1 MRRISRL
8 GKPSGARLAPTA
20 RPLAPLC
27 TPRAAATRPS
37 PTPAAVT
44 INTLRF
50 YSSRQP
56 EPLPASLTSGGKSA
70 AAAPESVE
78 ELAAEELEVQQFDHQ
93 SQQRVFVP
101 PPRPSVAER
110 ADTITDTLYTPAT
123 TAEGLESIG
132 GLGSWWDDPAH
143 WPETSDFVGFKPKHK
158 VQEPALLE
166 AAVRRALTETLVM
179 KQLGQEEQLT
189 GIWGL
194 QGKAQHDAVLALD
207 IRVDSDGT
215 ATVTG
220 DLHAVADGLVVKDG
234 EPNVDSADVLPSAAE
249 ALAWKQQADQSWKG
263 TSLQDARLKFA
274 VIKRV
279 MQLTGQVVP
288 DQKLADIA
296 TARGLLATLSKPPKP
311 KTFSQ
316 EIETKKQDL
325 VALPNVA
332 FSPKRVTRGHK
343 DQALGRYKL
352 IEAEFRKRDL
362 QDGPLSVPKSR
373 EKKHWNGEA

>member
-27 TPRAAATRPS
+27 TPRAAAATRPS
-37 PTPAAVT
+37 PTPAAAVT

-56 EPLPASLTSGGKSA
+56 EPLPASLTSGKSSA
-70 AAAPESVE
+70 APRERRRASGGARGPGARPPITTAASVRAAPAALGGGTGRYHHRHPVHARDHGRGARVDRRPG
-78 ELAAEELEVQQFDHQ
+78 ELVGRPGALARDERLCGVQAQ
-93 SQQRVFVP
+93 
-101 PPRPSVAER
+101 
-110 ADTITDTLYTPAT
+110 
-123 TAEGLESIG
+123 AEGAGTGAPG
-132 GLGSWWDDPAH
+132 GGGAPGAH
-143 WPETSDFVGFKPKHK
+143 GNARD
-158 VQEPALLE
+158 E
-166 AAVRRALTETLVM
+166 AAGPGGAADWD
-179 KQLGQEEQLT
+179 LG
-189 GIWGL
+189 
-194 QGKAQHDAVLALD
+194 
-207 IRVDSDGT
+207 VDSDGT

-220 DLHAVADGLVVKDG
+220 DLHAVADGLVVKEG
-234 EPNVDSADVLPSAAE
+234 ESIVGSADILPSAAE

-288 DQKLADIA
+288 DQKLANIA
-296 TARGLLATLSKPPKP
+296 TAR
-311 KTFSQ
+311 

-325 VALPNVA
+325 VTLPNVA

>member
-8 GKPSGARLAPTA
+8 GKPSGARLAPAA
-20 RPLAPLC
+20 RPLAPLG
-27 TPRAAATRPS
+27 TPRASTRPS
-37 PTPAAVT
+37 PTPAAVK

-70 AAAPESVE
+70 APEEIVE
-78 ELAAEELEVQQFDHQ
+78 EVEVQQFDHDQ
-93 SQQRVFVP
+93 SQQQRLFVP

-143 WPETSDFVGFKPKHK
+143 WPETSDFVGFKPKQK
-158 VQEPALLE
+158 VQEPVLLE
-166 AAVRRALTETLVM
+166 AAVRRALTETLLM

-189 GIWGL
+189 GPWGL

-207 IRVDSDGT
+207 VRVDSDGN

-234 EPNVDSADVLPSAAE
+234 ESNVDSADVLPSTAE
-249 ALAWKQQADQSWKG
+249 ALAWKSQADQSWKG

-279 MQLTGQVVP
+279 MQLTGQVIP

-296 TARGLLATLSKPPKP
+296 TARGLLATLQKPPKP
-311 KTFSQ
+311 KTLSQ
-316 EIETKKQDL
+316 EIVAKKQDL
-325 VALPNVA
+325 VTLPNVA
-332 FSPKRVTRGHK
+332 FSPKRVTRGDK